1 MYWSVGGGGDKS
13 ENRETSKE
21 AMEVVQLGDD
31 GVLDLIVGVQR
42 DTRCILEV
50 ERRSADRL
58 AVREEGRER

>member
-13 ENRETSKE
+13 ENKETSKE
-21 AMEVVQLGDD
+21 GMEVVQLGDD

-42 DTRCILEV
+42 DTRFILEV
-50 ERRSADRL
+50 EQRSADRL